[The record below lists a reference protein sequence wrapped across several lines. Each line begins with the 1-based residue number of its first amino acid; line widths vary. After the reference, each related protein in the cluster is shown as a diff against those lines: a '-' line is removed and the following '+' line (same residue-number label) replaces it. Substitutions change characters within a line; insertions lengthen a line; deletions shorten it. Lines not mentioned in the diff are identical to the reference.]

1 MTGIS
6 GETQGRVE
14 GVKNHPSHPT
24 TTNNNNEKT
33 THVFPVLLDT
43 FSSHPGGRGAE
54 AAAALGAAA
63 VAAAGAAFAAG
74 AAAPDTVPGGFSHSV
89 VLVVAL
95 K

>member
-1 MTGIS
+1 MTGFS
-6 GETQGRVE
+6 GETQGRGE

-24 TTNNNNEKT
+24 TTNKNKKT